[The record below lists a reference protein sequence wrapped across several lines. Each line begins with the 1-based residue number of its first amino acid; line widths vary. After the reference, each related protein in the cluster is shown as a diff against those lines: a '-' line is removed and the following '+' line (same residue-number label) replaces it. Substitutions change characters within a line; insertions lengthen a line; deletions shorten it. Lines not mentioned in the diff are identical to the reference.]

1 MVTLLSK
8 LWIKSDNYKDS
19 KVREKYGVLCGA
31 VGIFLNVLL
40 FLGKFFAGLLSGAI
54 SITADA
60 FNNLSDAGSS
70 FISMIGFKLSGRKP
84 DPDHPFGH
92 GRIEYVS
99 GLIVSGVILLMA
111 FELIKNSVDKIMHPT
126 EVEFSL
132 LAMGILVVSIL
143 VKIYMYFYNS
153 QISKKIDSAAMKATA
168 VDSLSDTLATTVVL
182 IAAIDAKNTG
192 LQVDG
197 YCGVLVG

>member
-70 FISMIGFKLSGRKP
+70 FISMIGFKLSGPGSSVWTWKNRVYIRLICSSH
-84 DPDHPFGH
+84 DH
-92 GRIEYVS
+92 ID
-99 GLIVSGVILLMA
+99 GLRA
-111 FELIKNSVDKIMHPT
+111 
-126 EVEFSL
+126 
-132 LAMGILVVSIL
+132 
-143 VKIYMYFYNS
+143 Y
-153 QISKKIDSAAMKATA
+153 
-168 VDSLSDTLATTVVL
+168 
-182 IAAIDAKNTG
+182 
-192 LQVDG
+192 
-197 YCGVLVG
+197 